1 MYDWT
6 STARAINLEIRSAAL
21 YGKLLFIVV
30 FFIRRKYTT
39 AFAALE
45 LYRFMLLFRT
55 GLNNLYRHDSS
66 SMLMGVPTVPTLP
79 FESVASKIS
88 PGIGYLYL
96 NMR

>member
-1 MYDWT
+1 MMYDWT

-30 FFIRRKYTT
+30 FFISCKYAT

-45 LYRFMLLFRT
+45 LYRFMPLFCT
-55 GLNNLYRHDSS
+55 GFNDLYRHDSLS
-66 SMLMGVPTVPTLP
+66 ILIGVPTVPTLP

-88 PGIGYLYL
+88 PGMGYL
-96 NMR
+96 